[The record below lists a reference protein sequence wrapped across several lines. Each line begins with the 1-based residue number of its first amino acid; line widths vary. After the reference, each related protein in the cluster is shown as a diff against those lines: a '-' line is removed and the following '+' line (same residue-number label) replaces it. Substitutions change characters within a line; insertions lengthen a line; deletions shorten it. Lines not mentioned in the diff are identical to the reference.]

1 MNKVNS
7 NLQTDELNAAPLSG
21 FILNSHIC
29 CYVIQMS
36 HIKGFLYFNKNYCSF
51 IQNFYD
57 ENNNKKLKEK
67 EDDFDK
73 EKKCALVLI

>member
-1 MNKVNS
+1 
-7 NLQTDELNAAPLSG
+7 
-21 FILNSHIC
+21 
-29 CYVIQMS
+29 MS
-36 HIKGFLYFNKNYCSF
+36 HIKGFLYFNKNYCCF

-67 EDDFDK
+67 EDDFDQ